1 MEYCGITKEDIDSGF
16 QKLLVDFFNTKSFAA
31 HHLES
36 FDVFIFEIVPTII
49 QELGNIVISRNNFT
63 HRIKM
68 LNTSFQSPTVH
79 NSDNKIYQLFL
90 TEALQRKLTYAIGV
104 HVDIEHQIQKND
116 TGEIFFKRFYY
127 NTLLCQIPCMVG
139 SKLCYVSQR
148 YPPAMSRP
156 ASIESTIFGYFIV
169 SGQEK
174 IIVSQETMRHNWP
187 CCTMMSNSSGI
198 LRQAKCEIRSMNPKR
213 WRSTSTLVM
222 SLSQN
227 QRRGFAFTVN
237 IPFFTFGIDL
247 YVIFA
252 AIGVTSVS
260 EICQMCGFSEKS
272 VAMQNKAYV
281 EVSKSLSEV
290 LESQRL
296 VFLQKVMAI
305 CQDNR
310 PVDQLAVIYITH
322 LHGSLGQLQATKVAS
337 GYMGE
342 PKLVDISEEL
352 FQSDVDFNNKPESNE
367 VCDMEINSDDDGHS
381 NECFNIDGSFAE
393 CLENDADVISGPDTD
408 GETVPS
414 VQNQFDG
421 TKQMIQILNNEFFPH
436 IGLDESSLYKKAIF
450 LGSCVAKQVRVFSN
464 VQEPDDRDNYINKR
478 IQPAGILL
486 ATLFRQIFRR
496 TMSQLSLHLVKVP
509 VTQIV
514 HENLTKFCEIKQIS
528 SSLRYSLATGNW
540 GILKAGCTIVGI
552 SQSMC
557 RDRLAIISH
566 IRRINSNLNR
576 DGKQSKPRQLDES
589 HFGII
594 CPCETPEGTS
604 SGLVKALSLLA
615 TVQTNVCS
623 KQIIDQLLRLIPT
636 TLFKPFKSTIFNN
649 CIPVLVNG
657 YPIGSVSN
665 DNQTIDLF
673 CKKVRKMRDSF
684 IIPSLVSVCKGDYE
698 IQINC
703 DHGTI
708 FRPIFNL
715 KRLRR
720 YLEFISTQK
729 KKLWNLPG
737 SWDDMVRRRIIS
749 FVDKQEDSSMFI
761 AANVYDYIYPN
772 VYGQLKNHNGS
783 LPKFAEIHPTAFLGI
798 PVSTIPFPEMDQA
811 PRLIYGS
818 CMMKQAMGTP
828 GYDFL
833 NRCDQTTNQ
842 LKYTQ
847 SPIVQTIGQRVVN
860 TVDIPTGCNAV
871 VLIAMHNGWNMED
884 AIVINRASVDRGLF
898 DVDIYHT
905 YTDEVVYS
913 STGLVAQI
921 NSTSSLK
928 KKDSIVEIESS
939 EEQYDCQRFGIPDVK
954 KVLGLKCTDYSKLD
968 EDGFPSPGT
977 ILKNGDPIIGK
988 IITGDVGWAVDK
1000 KQISSIDQTTVLH
1013 KPHDNVTVFSVTTT
1027 NTPANNRLVHVTTVN
1042 SRPVAVGDKFGS
1054 LHAQKGICSRLEDP
1068 ENMPFSI
1075 TTGMVPDMIIN
1086 PCAFPSRMTIG
1097 QLQESLFGKAAA
1109 LSGKIADG
1117 TAFIGHDTESV
1128 RKVLHD
1134 AGFSTSGNEKFRCG
1148 ETGEFIEGELQM
1160 GLVYYQRLKHMVKD
1174 KIHGRARGPVNEIT
1188 RQPPHGRSKNGG
1200 FRLGEMERD
1209 VLIAHGA
1216 AGFLTDRY
1224 LYNSDAYQ
1232 TALCK
1237 KCGQIAIPC
1246 RPNDAKFSITAE
1258 KAHCRTCNSS
1268 DTVVNATIP
1277 YCMKLLMQELQ
1288 AMNIITEL
1296 HLD

>member
-1 MEYCGITKEDIDSGF
+1 MAYCGITKQDIDTGF

-36 FDVFIFEIVPTII
+36 FDIFIFEIVPTII
-49 QELGNIVISRNNFT
+49 KELGNIVITRNNYT
-63 HRIKM
+63 HRIKI

-148 YPPAMSRP
+148 YPPAMTRP
-156 ASIESTIFGYFIV
+156 AAIESTIFGYFVV

-187 CCTMMSNSSGI
+187 CCTVLSNSSGI
-198 LRQAKCEIRSMNPKR
+198 LRQTKCEIRSMNPKR

-252 AIGVTSVS
+252 AIGVTSVA
-260 EICQMCGFSEKS
+260 EISHMCGLSGDS
-272 VAMQNKAYV
+272 VASSSKFYV
-281 EVSKSLSEV
+281 ETRKILCEV
-290 LESQRL
+290 LESQKG
-296 VFLQKVMAI
+296 VFLQRVQAI
-305 CQDNR
+305 CPDDR
-310 PVDQLAVIYITH
+310 PVDKLAVIYITH
-322 LHGSLGQLQATKVAS
+322 LHGSLGQLKATSTVNEK
-337 GYMGE
+337 
-342 PKLVDISEEL
+342 KTVDICEEEI
-352 FQSDVDFNNKPESNE
+352 FQGDMDFNHKNDSHS
-367 VCDMEINSDDDGHS
+367 VCDADGNSDDDGNS
-381 NECFNIDGSFAE
+381 NDGFNIDGSFAE
-393 CLENDADVISGPDTD
+393 CLETESELVSGPMDIT
-408 GETVPS
+408 ETAAS
-414 VQNQFDG
+414 VLNQFDG

-436 IGLDESSLYKKAIF
+436 IGLDESSFYKKAIF

-464 VQEPDDRDNYINKR
+464 VQEPDDRDNYVNKR
-478 IQPAGILL
+478 VQPAGILL

-496 TMSQLSLHLVKVP
+496 TMSQLSLHVLKVP
-509 VTQIV
+509 ISQMV

-615 TVQTNVCS
+615 TVQTTVCS
-623 KQIIDQLLRLIPT
+623 KQVIDHLLRFIPQV
-636 TLFKPFKSTIFNN
+636 LLRPFKSGVFANS
-649 CIPVLVNG
+649 IPVLVNG
-657 YPIGSVSN
+657 YPIGSVSRE
-665 DNQTIDLF
+665 NQDIDLF
-673 CKKVRKMRDSF
+673 CKRVRTLRDSF
-684 IIPSLVSVCKGDYE
+684 ILPSLLSISKGDYD

-715 KRLRR
+715 KRLRS
-720 YLEFISTQK
+720 YLQFVSTSG
-729 KKLWNLPG
+729 KKLWNHPG

-749 FVDKQEDSSMFI
+749 FVDKQEDATLHI
-761 AANVYDYIYPN
+761 AVNVYE
-772 VYGQLKNHNGS
+772 QLGNPMPGGN
-783 LPKFAEIHPTAFLGI
+783 LPKFSEIHPTAFLGI
-798 PVSTIPFPEMDQA
+798 PVSTIPFSEMDQA

-847 SPIVQTIGQRVVN
+847 SPIVQTLGQRVVN

-871 VLIAMHNGWNMED
+871 VLIAMHSGWNMED
-884 AIVINRASVDRGLF
+884 AIIINRASVDRGLF
-898 DVDIYHT
+898 NVDIYHT
-905 YTDEVVYS
+905 YTDEIVYS
-913 STGLVAQI
+913 STGSVAQI
-921 NSTSSLK
+921 NSKSSLK
-928 KKDSIVEIESS
+928 SNDSILDTGLC
-939 EEQYDCQRFGIPDVK
+939 EEQYDCQRFGVPDVK
-954 KVLGLKCTDYSKLD
+954 KVLGLKCTDYSNLD

-1054 LHAQKGICSRLEDP
+1054 LHAQKGICSKLEDP

-1109 LSGKIADG
+1109 LSGKVADG
-1117 TAFIGHDTESV
+1117 TAFIGHDAESV
-1128 RKVLHD
+1128 RKVLRD
-1134 AGFSTSGNEKFRCG
+1134 GGFSSSGNEKFRCG
-1148 ETGEFIEGELQM
+1148 ETGESIEGELQM

-1174 KIHGRARGPVNEIT
+1174 KIHARAKGPVNEVT

-1224 LYNSDAYQ
+1224 LYNSDAYE
-1232 TALCK
+1232 TPLCK

-1246 RPNDAKFSITAE
+1246 RPSDAKFSITAE

-1268 DTVVNATIP
+1268 DTVLNATIP